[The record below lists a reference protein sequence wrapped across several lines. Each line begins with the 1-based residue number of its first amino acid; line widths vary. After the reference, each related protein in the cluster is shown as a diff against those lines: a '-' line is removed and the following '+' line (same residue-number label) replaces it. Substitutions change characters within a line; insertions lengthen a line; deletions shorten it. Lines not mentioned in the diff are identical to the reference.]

1 MAMVIDLIAEY
12 GDLTDRK
19 IRCAGVLAPAEDVRW
34 EELSVFFDMM
44 MRQPGLYLPTE
55 QSPYTLDEIRDLLT
69 ERLRVPTAGFAIVQ
83 HEEEC
88 YEARIEN
95 LSLGGAFLALPR
107 LLDVG
112 THPVLYLAR
121 ADQIEDVLEL
131 KGEVIWSTE
140 RGIPRSGI
148 PRGMGVRF
156 IDVAPE
162 VQVRI
167 ESMIAGS
174 IQTQLARLW

>member
-1 MAMVIDLIAEY
+1 VF
-12 GDLTDRK
+12 
-19 IRCAGVLAPAEDVRW
+19 
-34 EELSVFFDMM
+34 FFDMM

-55 QSPYTLDEIRDLLT
+55 QSPDTLDEIRDLLT

-83 HEEEC
+83 NEEEC

-121 ADQIEDVLEL
+121 ADQIEAVLEVQ
-131 KGEVIWSTE
+131 GEVIWTTE
-140 RGIPRSGI
+140 RGIPREPAYPGEWASVSSTSRPRSKSGSS
-148 PRGMGVRF
+148 P
-156 IDVAPE
+156 
-162 VQVRI
+162 
-167 ESMIAGS
+167 
-174 IQTQLARLW
+174 